1 MKYLILATILLPI
14 AFSGTLALAQGSGM
28 MGGGMMGGGM
38 MGGGMMGG
46 GMMGRGMM
54 NDGRGRMMGQRMEGC
69 MQMMQGM
76 HGGSQ
81 RPNEQ
86 WRQR

>member
-28 MGGGMMGGGM
+28 MGGGMMG
-38 MGGGMMGG
+38 
-46 GMMGRGMM
+46 RGMM
-54 NDGRGRMMGQRMEGC
+54 NDGRGRMMRQRMEGC